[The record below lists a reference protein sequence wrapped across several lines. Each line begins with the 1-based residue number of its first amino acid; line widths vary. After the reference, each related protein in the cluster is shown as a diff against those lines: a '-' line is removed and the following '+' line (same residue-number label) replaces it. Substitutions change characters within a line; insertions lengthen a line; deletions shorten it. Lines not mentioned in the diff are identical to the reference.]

1 VKSLPGLRD
10 DIDQLLDEEVKQAPR
25 TQNESKK
32 LLLDEVKI
40 KEGIVYKHSVQI
52 LDFIDLGEL
61 NNCLCDFEQQ
71 CTRKGE
77 CILDIAEGMLV
88 LMVIGVLI

>member
-1 VKSLPGLRD
+1 MKSLPGLRD

-25 TQNESKK
+25 PQKESKK

-52 LDFIDLGEL
+52 LVFIPLGEL

-71 CTRKGE
+71 CKGE
-77 CILDIAEGMLV
+77 CIPDFAEGMLV
-88 LMVIGVLI
+88 LIVIGVLI